1 MSLLTPA
8 IGLIF
13 WMLVVFLLLVWI
25 LRTFAWKPII
35 NGLNDREKEIQS
47 ALDLAEQTRA
57 EMAKM
62 KADNANMIAEAN
74 AARDKIIRDAK
85 EASERMV
92 LEAKDK
98 AIAEGQKMI
107 ENARETI
114 QNEQQAAISK
124 MKQEVATLSLQIA
137 EKVLHRELNDKTSQ
151 EKLIAELA
159 STARLN

>member
-25 LRTFAWKPII
+25 LRAFAWKPII
-35 NGLNDREKEIQS
+35 DGLNDREREIQG
-47 ALDLAEQTRA
+47 ALDLAEQTKA
-57 EMAKM
+57 EMAKLR
-62 KADNANMIAEAN
+62 ADNANMVAEAN

-85 EASERMV
+85 EASERMI

-107 ENARETI
+107 DSARETI
-114 QNEQQAAISK
+114 QNEQYAAIAK
-124 MKQEVATLSLQIA
+124 MKEEVATLSLQIA
-137 EKVLHRELNDKTSQ
+137 EKVLHRELNDRASQ
-151 EKLIAELA
+151 EKLIADLA
-159 STARLN
+159 SSARLN